1 MAETVRS
8 SATRGANC
16 EPIDA
21 TTTSGQAGHDPER
34 WTPVLGEDHVPIKIQ
49 V

>member
-21 TTTSGQAGHDPER
+21 TTTSSPLRRGRKH
-34 WTPVLGEDHVPIKIQ
+34 
-49 V
+49 